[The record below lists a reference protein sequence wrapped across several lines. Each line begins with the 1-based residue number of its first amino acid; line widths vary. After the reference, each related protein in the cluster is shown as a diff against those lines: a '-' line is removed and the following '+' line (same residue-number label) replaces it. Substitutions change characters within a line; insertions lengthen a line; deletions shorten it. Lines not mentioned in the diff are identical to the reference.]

1 MNKAIP
7 ENLRAS
13 AALKFVVEQGWN
25 WEVAASGDQIQVE
38 NCPYC
43 HKGGSKFYIGVCDP
57 KVSTRDGLHFCHHG
71 SCGKQ
76 GNLRTLQEHLGI
88 RIAGVDSR
96 KEWAGSGE
104 KPDTLPDVE
113 ACHAALLGE
122 AETMDY
128 LLNVRGFSKEIIEK
142 QKLGFKE
149 KVWFREAGESK
160 ALVIPYLVGGNV
172 VFAKFRTLPPK
183 PKDFVTP
190 SGWEA
195 PLYNGEILQEG
206 IQEVIFVEGETNTI
220 SLMNY
225 GINNVVG
232 VPGCNVKKA
241 AWIETLDKLSPKIY
255 ILYDNDKA
263 GKKSAQ
269 EIASRIGIEKCWRM
283 MLPPFDVTVPEDQC
297 KLCDKHG
304 VTVNRKYDAE
314 GRISNPRECP
324 HVRPGKDANEWFRY
338 GGGTV
343 EAFEKLKDEAGL
355 FDVTGVTSSGDALT
369 QLMDELDGKTD
380 LSPSYVFPW
389 PELNKMIGMEDGDI
403 LDILAPEKIGK
414 AGRLSSLI
422 KTVTGWKRNGDL
434 KVGDELAST
443 DGEPSFVTGVYPQG
457 VLEMFKVTFS
467 DGRSTE
473 VSAEHLWKVCHVNT
487 PDEWH
492 VYTTDAIM
500 SEYGRN
506 QTGNGQRSGNLNKQ
520 LYIPFVSGDFGA
532 DNDLP
537 IEPWLLG
544 VLIGDGGIT
553 NGTPT
558 ITNTDSELLVRLT
571 SVCSGYGLTLNRT
584 EADSASYRMSA
595 LPSGGTKENPITKAL
610 RQLELWGHRAED
622 KFIPAAYLNASKKSR
637 WELLRGLM
645 DTDGTAGN
653 KHGTAS
659 YTSVSV
665 QLALDVQHLVRSLG
679 GASRI
684 GPPTK
689 KSFRY
694 KGELRTGQ
702 PAYIVSV
709 LMPERESLFYL
720 SRKLARVKRR
730 SYQPRLTFTH
740 IESIGKHEAQCI
752 SVSHSSKLYITD
764 DYIVTHNTTFGL
776 NIMDYMVAQYE
787 EPGLLVCLEM
797 TQARLARKHVALVT
811 GFEDKL
817 TEPDSEESK
826 LKLAELK
833 GCCIKAQSILQSRD
847 ADLYFAY
854 PQMVKE
860 PEDIFKLM
868 RDCIRRYGVKW
879 IMFDNVQRLC
889 DDTLKNQAH
898 RTVQLSQISKG
909 LAKLTKDYRVKMIR
923 ILQPNKGER
932 GGTVSSG
939 DVDGSSQIAKDCD
952 GMITLWRAVVGEQ
965 KKSEWQTQQEG
976 FEETYESFSPV
987 MRVAVALSRY
997 SAGGT
1002 TKLFYDG
1009 ARSQVRSLPE
1019 SQKAPPQRNFNGIIV
1034 EGGEVQQVI
1043 PTETGTTIIPT
1054 EEVQI

>member
-1 MNKAIP
+1 
-7 ENLRAS
+7 
-13 AALKFVVEQGWN
+13 
-25 WEVAASGDQIQVE
+25 
-38 NCPYC
+38 
-43 HKGGSKFYIGVCDP
+43 
-57 KVSTRDGLHFCHHG
+57 
-71 SCGKQ
+71 
-76 GNLRTLQEHLGI
+76 
-88 RIAGVDSR
+88 VDSR

-104 KPDTLPDVE
+104 NPDTLPDVE

-122 AETMDY
+122 AEAMDY

-195 PLYNGEILQEG
+195 PLYNGEILQDG

-269 EIASRIGIEKCWRM
+269 EIASRIGIEKCWKM
-283 MLPPFDVTVPEDQC
+283 ILPPFDVTVPEDQC
-297 KLCDKHG
+297 KLCDEHG
-304 VTVNRKYDAE
+304 VTADRKYDTN

-324 HVRPGKDANEWFRY
+324 HVRAGKDCNEWFRY
-338 GGGTV
+338 GGGTL
-343 EAFEKLKDEAGL
+343 ELFEKLKKEAGL

-369 QLMDELDGKTD
+369 QLEDELNGKTD
-380 LSPSYVFPW
+380 LSPTYVFQW
-389 PELNKMIGMEDGDI
+389 PELNRMIGMEPGDI
-403 LDILAPEKIGK
+403 LDILAPEKRGK
-414 AGRLSSLI
+414 
-422 KTVTGWKRNGDL
+422 
-434 KVGDELAST
+434 
-443 DGEPSFVTGVYPQG
+443 
-457 VLEMFKVTFS
+457 
-467 DGRSTE
+467 
-473 VSAEHLWKVCHVNT
+473 
-487 PDEWH
+487 
-492 VYTTDAIM
+492 
-500 SEYGRN
+500 
-506 QTGNGQRSGNLNKQ
+506 
-520 LYIPFVSGDFGA
+520 
-532 DNDLP
+532 
-537 IEPWLLG
+537 
-544 VLIGDGGIT
+544 
-553 NGTPT
+553 
-558 ITNTDSELLVRLT
+558 
-571 SVCSGYGLTLNRT
+571 
-584 EADSASYRMSA
+584 
-595 LPSGGTKENPITKAL
+595 
-610 RQLELWGHRAED
+610 
-622 KFIPAAYLNASKKSR
+622 
-637 WELLRGLM
+637 
-645 DTDGTAGN
+645 
-653 KHGTAS
+653 
-659 YTSVSV
+659 
-665 QLALDVQHLVRSLG
+665 
-679 GASRI
+679 
-684 GPPTK
+684 
-689 KSFRY
+689 
-694 KGELRTGQ
+694 
-702 PAYIVSV
+702 
-709 LMPERESLFYL
+709 
-720 SRKLARVKRR
+720 
-730 SYQPRLTFTH
+730 
-740 IESIGKHEAQCI
+740 
-752 SVSHSSKLYITD
+752 
-764 DYIVTHNTTFGL
+764 TTFGL
-776 NIMDYMVAQYE
+776 NIMDHMVHQYGE
-787 EPGLLVCLEM
+787 DGLIVCLEM
-797 TQARLARKHVALVT
+797 TQARLARKWVSLVT
-811 GFEDKL
+811 GFEDTL
-817 TEPDSEESK
+817 TEPDSEASK

-833 GCCIKAQSILQSRD
+833 VCCVKARSIQQSRD

-909 LAKLTKDYRVKMIR
+909 LAKLTKDYRIKMVR

-932 GGTVSSG
+932 GGTISSA
-939 DVDGSSQIAKDCD
+939 DVDGSSQISKDCD
-952 GMITLWRAVVGEQ
+952 GMITLWRATVGEQ
-965 KKSEWQTQQEG
+965 KKSEWEATQEG
-976 FEETYESFSPV
+976 FEETYESFGPI

-1019 SQKAPPQRNFNGIIV
+1019 SQKAPPQKNFNGLIQM
-1034 EGGEVQQVI
+1034 EGGEVQKVI